1 MSDVSATTF
10 GIPLELRKR
19 FRRVCPIWAK
29 HILDDSR
36 SDTGFSITEFCGSD
50 GRPWNIN
57 HSNSCVVGE
66 AHGRKMSY
74 RLGCVCAGGCGKCMA
89 FAKYLMEIYHRNWP
103 VVLKDFLDHYEKEH
117 AMEVPA

>member
-36 SDTGFSITEFCGSD
+36 SDTGFSITKFCGSD
-50 GRPWNIN
+50 GRPWHITYGD
-57 HSNSCVVGE
+57 SCVVGE
-66 AHGRKMSY
+66 AHGRRSDY
-74 RLGCVCAGGCGKCMA
+74 RYLTGCHKCKA
-89 FAKYLMEIYHRNWP
+89 FSNYLMAMYDKNWP
-103 VVLKDFLDHYEKEH
+103 VVLKDFLDHFEKEH
-117 AMEVPA
+117 IMEVPA